1 MLSMDWFG
9 RTFHGHVNK
18 NGSPDAVRG
27 LTLTFRFRQGI
38 QDSVCLWGS
47 ALAGQSACG
56 RVSVDAARDAAAVCG
71 GDIRI
76 TCAKHAEMGNVGDDD
91 AVSVD
96 GRRDGMI
103 YDMKRAPGQTHEA
116 VQ

>member
-27 LTLTFRFRQGI
+27 LTLTFRLRQGI
-38 QDSVCLWGS
+38 QDSVCLGGS

-56 RVSVDAARDAAAVCG
+56 RVSVDAVRDAAAVRGG

-76 TCAKHAEMGNVGDDD
+76 TRAKHAEMGNVGDDD

-96 GRRDGMI
+96 GRGDGMI
-103 YDMKRAPGQTHEA
+103 YDI
-116 VQ
+116 